1 MSVSVPGTAAAP
13 SQDQT
18 RELGGPAARAWGA
31 LCQLPASLTAGAII
45 VLLVLGMAVGAG
57 WLAPYPYDMMHY
69 GDIQSPPSRQFVLG
83 TDQYGRD
90 VLSRI
95 LVGSRISLCYGL
107 GSTALSLLLGVPLGL
122 WAGYKGG
129 RTDEALMRGLDVF
142 MSIPPLLL
150 GLLVLAMT
158 EPALWK
164 TVAAIGIV
172 SAPSAARIVRS
183 VTLSLKNEEFVQA
196 ALARG
201 EGDRYVVF
209 DEILA
214 NVWPSIIVE
223 AGLRVTFGILLGAAL
238 SFLGLGA
245 QPPSSDWGLMI
256 SEARPFLT
264 VAPWA
269 ALYPG
274 VAMFVTVMGFNLL
287 GDGLRDVLDPRL
299 RHRPVR

>member
-1 MSVSVPGTAAAP
+1 MSVALPGVEAAVSQAP
-13 SQDQT
+13 ERGFRS
-18 RELGGPAARAWGA
+18 RVVRAWRGVRR
-31 LCQLPASLTAGAII
+31 LPASLIAGGII
-45 VLLVLGMAVGAG
+45 VLLVVAVAAGAD
-57 WLAPYPYDMMHY
+57 WLAPYPYDEMHY
-69 GDIQSPPSRQFVLG
+69 GDVQAPPSRQFFLG

-129 RTDEALMRGLDVF
+129 RTDETLMRGLDVF

-164 TVAAIGIV
+164 TVAAIGLV

-209 DEILA
+209 NEILA

-223 AGLRVTFGILLGAAL
+223 GGLRVTFGILLGAAL
-238 SFLGLGA
+238 SFLGLGT

-274 VAMFVTVMGFNLL
+274 LAMFVTVMGFNLL

>member
-1 MSVSVPGTAAAP
+1 VATPAAVTAP
-13 SQDQT
+13 SD
-18 RELGGPAARAWGA
+18 RPEGRRGRSAGLWHELRRLPVSLVTGA
-31 LCQLPASLTAGAII
+31 VL
-45 VLLVLGMAVGAG
+45 VLLVVAVAAAAE
-57 WLAPYPYDMMHY
+57 WLAPYPYDEMHY
-69 GDIQSPPSRQFVLG
+69 SSIQTPPGREFILG

-95 LVGSRISLCYGL
+95 LVGSRISLFYGL

-129 RTDEALMRGLDVF
+129 RTDETLMRGLDVF

-209 DEILA
+209 NELLT
-214 NVWPSIIVE
+214 NVWPAIIVE

-274 VAMFVTVMGFNLL
+274 LAMFVTVMGFNLL

>member
-1 MSVSVPGTAAAP
+1 VSASVHGSAAAP
-13 SQDQT
+13 VPE
-18 RELGGPAARAWGA
+18 RARGLRWGVARAWRE
-31 LCQLPASLTAGAII
+31 LRRFPPSLIAGTVI
-45 VLLVLGMAVGAG
+45 VVLVLAVAVGADK
-57 WLAPYPYDMMHY
+57 LAPYPYDEMHY
-69 GDIQSPPSRQFVLG
+69 GEIQTAPSRQFVLG

-129 RTDEALMRGLDVF
+129 RTDETLMRGLDVF

-209 DEILA
+209 NEILV

-274 VAMFVTVMGFNLL
+274 FAMFVTVMGFNLL